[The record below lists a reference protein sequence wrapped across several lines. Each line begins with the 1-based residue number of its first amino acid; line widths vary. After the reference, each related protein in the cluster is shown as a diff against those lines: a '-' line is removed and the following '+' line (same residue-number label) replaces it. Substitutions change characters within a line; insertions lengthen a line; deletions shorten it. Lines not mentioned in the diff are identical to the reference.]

1 MTGVLSFL
9 TSLPPI
15 PLHQKSFC
23 QHHIRRDKVRNS
35 SPTLSLWLYSALLF
49 PLVWKRKNPAIHF
62 PRLSPYAL
70 LFLVPRIHLQ
80 SHLEPERSAIT
91 KKSSIALL
99 VKHSGHLLGAFIF
112 NGKALK
118 CRTPPVPL
126 KMYLLP
132 CWMNYSTEEKNIT
145 SQCMNHSYLYS
156 SPFLLF
162 VFFTYILLNYVW
174 PNTKWPS
181 QNPKSLLSLWLFL
194 WCHVHEMKSRV
205 FRARCKLLSFLPIA
219 ALYSRIIQTLPLS
232 CASGC
237 HFSPIYYFLP
247 FCLCDSVVNIFHD
260 SKKPYC
266 SPDPKKCPRMMRVL
280 PHPLGEGEERIKH
293 NTGVLQ
299 TSPPFLL
306 CLTLAV
312 QNHWLLFWKKNMGD
326 LEENVA

>member
-1 MTGVLSFL
+1 MMIDWFHRPWSQRCSLTSPFCFGPTCHLCIFKQTWKTKFSSAGTGLPWTLSEIATGVFSFL

-35 SPTLSLWLYSALLF
+35 SPTLSLWLYPALLF
-49 PLVWKRKNPAIHF
+49 PLVWKRKNPAIHS

-80 SHLEPERSAIT
+80 SHLEPQRSAIT

-99 VKHSGHLLGAFIF
+99 VKHSGHLLLSAFIF

-126 KMYLLP
+126 KMYLFP

-145 SQCMNHSYLYS
+145 FQCMNHSYLYS

-174 PNTKWPS
+174 PNTKRPS
-181 QNPKSLLSLWLFL
+181 QNPESVAIVMIVPLVPCAWNEVP
-194 WCHVHEMKSRV
+194 CV
-205 FRARCKLLSFLPIA
+205 
-219 ALYSRIIQTLPLS
+219 QGTL
-232 CASGC
+232 
-237 HFSPIYYFLP
+237 
-247 FCLCDSVVNIFHD
+247 
-260 SKKPYC
+260 
-266 SPDPKKCPRMMRVL
+266 
-280 PHPLGEGEERIKH
+280 
-293 NTGVLQ
+293 
-299 TSPPFLL
+299 
-306 CLTLAV
+306 
-312 QNHWLLFWKKNMGD
+312 
-326 LEENVA
+326 